1 MKVSFG
7 SSAMHSHGAGL
18 YIISDGLNG
27 YGVNLTWFFKHL
39 QQVLLCEYSG
49 TCCANTAGF
58 ARQIQQ
64 GSLCKCSMICL
75 IIAWGHVTAKL
86 SMSYLSKRQNFKV
99 TKCVSF
105 DYDEVNCLLFLS
117 QFHITYTCMY
127 LI

>member
-58 ARQIQQ
+58 AVQIQQ
-64 GSLCKCSMICL
+64 ESLCKCSMICL

-86 SMSYLSKRQNFKV
+86 SVLPFKE
-99 TKCVSF
+99 TKFQSDKMC
-105 DYDEVNCLLFLS
+105 
-117 QFHITYTCMY
+117 
-127 LI
+127 